1 MGKIGKIF
9 TALGVLTPAEYSEKR
24 TFMDEERDLFNGK
37 VKNAVYDAVVANGRV
52 DRSVRL
58 ENINKFESSFVYNN
72 KLTAALGNS
81 ACLKPRTNSRTRDEI
96 RQLGR

>member
-1 MGKIGKIF
+1 
-9 TALGVLTPAEYSEKR
+9 
-24 TFMDEERDLFNGK
+24 
-37 VKNAVYDAVVANGRV
+37 V